1 MLSLMDKGDSDH
13 SPELDAVRQML
24 FPTLSADEGWARIDR
39 AIRGAA
45 DGERW
50 AAHEEVAKRRRLTDL
65 EWAAIEEAATQEDLS
80 ADLLE
85 RLRVARR
92 RDRE

>member
-13 SPELDAVRQML
+13 SRELDAVRQML
-24 FPTLSADEGWARIDR
+24 FPTLSAEKGWARIDR

-45 DGERW
+45 DSERW
-50 AAHEEVAKRRRLTDL
+50 AAIEEAANRRRLTDL
-65 EWAAIEEAATQEDLS
+65 EWAAIEEAARQQDLP

-85 RLRVARR
+85 RLREARM